1 MELSFG
7 NNIDFF
13 NKICLT
19 VIFSNTYEWLAA
31 LGRLEIEVTSRT
43 IQSIFLA
50 KNATAVW

>member
-1 MELSFG
+1 MELSFS
-7 NNIDFF
+7 NNIDFL

-43 IQSIFLA
+43 VSIFLA
-50 KNATAVW
+50 KNTTAVW